1 MLNSLTVQLR
11 LKATQNKPLRLLNA
25 VSERSP
31 SGDRFFVRHGLLG
44 YPMEMDS
51 LASTAT
57 SSVQSKTFR
66 LRFYLGALLSFGV
79 IALAIMFQHKDAL
92 NPCPL
97 CIFQRIAFAATG
109 LMFLIGAL
117 WNPLL
122 ASRRRIA
129 GVLALIPALVGIGI
143 AWRHVWMTHLPADEV
158 PQCGPGLEYM
168 MNSMGAGKMIRSVLT
183 GSGECAVVDWRL
195 LGLSMPE
202 WSLLVFVGLALWA
215 LLAIVRAK

>member
-1 MLNSLTVQLR
+1 MAATFGWLFFCVPRGLN
-11 LKATQNKPLRLLNA
+11 
-25 VSERSP
+25 
-31 SGDRFFVRHGLLG
+31 G

-51 LASTAT
+51 LAQTAT
-57 SSVQSKTFR
+57 GDVASKTFR

-109 LMFLIGAL
+109 LMFLVGAL
-117 WNPLL
+117 WNPSA
-122 ASRRRIA
+122 ASKRRVA
-129 GVLALIPALVGIGI
+129 GLLALIPALVGVAI
-143 AWRHVWMTHLPADEV
+143 AGRHVWMTHLPADKV

-168 MNSMGAGKMIRSVLT
+168 MNTMGAGKLIRSVLT

-202 WSLLVFVGLALWA
+202 WSLVVFVGLALWA
-215 LLAIVRAK
+215 LLAILRAR